1 MSVDNIRVLFVVAVD
16 AILQSWSSTPLWEG
30 AKMSLTV
37 YLEAVLLVRSAP
49 STQRTPALVGLSIS
63 QVAGL

>member
-37 YLEAVLLVRSAP
+37 YLEAVLLVRSVP
-49 STQRTPALVGLSIS
+49 PYNERPQLVSCGS
-63 QVAGL
+63 